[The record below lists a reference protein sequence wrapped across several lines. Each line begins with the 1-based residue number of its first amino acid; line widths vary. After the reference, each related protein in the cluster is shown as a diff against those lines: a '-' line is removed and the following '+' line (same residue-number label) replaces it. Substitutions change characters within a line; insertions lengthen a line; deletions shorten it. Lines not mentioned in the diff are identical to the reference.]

1 MGTGYESSM
10 NMAGVWAI
18 VSFILAICGAL
29 VLYFTFLSK
38 NNDNKYTGFL
48 GWLYDVL
55 TFKTLT
61 LETILKVAYLFVAL
75 FITLASFELIG
86 VNFLSFLVTLVLGN
100 LFARVVFESG
110 LLILLMYRQ
119 LVKIGNKK

>member
-1 MGTGYESSM
+1 MGMEYESSM
-10 NMAGVWAI
+10 NVAGVWTL

-38 NNDNKYTGFL
+38 SNDNKYTGFL

-100 LFARVVFESG
+100 LVARVVFESG

>member
-1 MGTGYESSM
+1 MGLEYESGM
-10 NMAGVWAI
+10 NVAGVWAL

-86 VNFLSFLVTLVLGN
+86 VNFLSFLVTLVIGN
-100 LFARVVFESG
+100 LVARVVFESG

>member
-1 MGTGYESSM
+1 MEYSSSTSV
-10 NMAGVWAI
+10 AGVWAL

-29 VLYFTFLSK
+29 VLYFTFLNK
-38 NNDNKYTGFL
+38 NNDNKYSGFL
-48 GWLYDVL
+48 GWLYDFL
-55 TFKTLT
+55 SFKTLS
-61 LETILKVAYLFVAL
+61 LETILKIAYLFVAL

-86 VNFLSFLVTLVLGN
+86 VNFLSFIVTLVIGN
-100 LFARVVFESG
+100 LITRVVFESG

>member
-1 MGTGYESSM
+1 MGLEYESSM
-10 NMAGVWAI
+10 NVAGVWTL

>member
-1 MGTGYESSM
+1 MGMEYESSM
-10 NMAGVWAI
+10 NVAGVWTL

-100 LFARVVFESG
+100 LVARVVFESG

>member
-1 MGTGYESSM
+1 MGLEYESSM
-10 NMAGVWAI
+10 NVAGVWTL

-29 VLYFTFLSK
+29 VLYFTFLNK
-38 NNDNKYTGFL
+38 NNDNKYPGFL
-48 GWLYDVL
+48 GWLYDFL

-61 LETILKVAYLFVAL
+61 LETILKVAYLFVAI

-100 LFARVVFESG
+100 LIARVVFESG

>member
-1 MGTGYESSM
+1 MGIGYESSM
-10 NMAGVWAI
+10 NVAGVWAI

-100 LFARVVFESG
+100 LFARVVFPEPG
-110 LLILLMYRQ
+110 PPNINIFLIFFIY
-119 LVKIGNKK
+119 IP

>member
-1 MGTGYESSM
+1 MGLEYESSM
-10 NMAGVWAI
+10 NVAGVWTL

-86 VNFLSFLVTLVLGN
+86 VNFLSFLVTLVIGN
-100 LFARVVFESG
+100 LVARVVFESG

>member
-1 MGTGYESSM
+1 MGLEYESSM
-10 NMAGVWAI
+10 NVAGVWTL

-100 LFARVVFESG
+100 LVARVVFESG
-110 LLILLMYRQ
+110 LLILLIYRQ

>member
-1 MGTGYESSM
+1 MGLGYESSM
-10 NMAGVWAI
+10 NVAGVWTL

-29 VLYFTFLSK
+29 VLYFTFLNK

-86 VNFLSFLVTLVLGN
+86 VNFLSFLVTLVIGN
-100 LFARVVFESG
+100 LVARVVFESG